1 MLPVWMTHELL
12 DNSIFL
18 VFILMAVICFWIIVE
33 RLIYF
38 TRLEL
43 KQFSREDSLELAL
56 TKYLSMLSSVVSNAP
71 YIGLL
76 GTVLG
81 IMMALYEVGM
91 SGQLE
96 PSKIMVGLALA
107 LKATAMGIGLAIVG
121 MFAVNLL
128 MRRVDAIKVA
138 WRISHHAH

>member
-56 TKYLSMLSSVVSNAP
+56 TKYLSMLSSVASNAP

>member
-12 DNSIFL
+12 DSSIFL

-43 KQFSREDSLELAL
+43 RQFSREDSLELAL
-56 TKYLSMLSSVVSNAP
+56 TRYLSVLSSLASNAP